1 MTIDAIEIDNLV
13 IDEETGEIL
22 EGMGPDAPGRV
33 EQLITMAVEAQRAVK
48 AWEQAFNAYRAVLG
62 RLLQD
67 QQSTSLTTPV
77 GSVAIRARTTRRA
90 TAENLRN
97 FLESR
102 TGQIDVVEEMLL
114 WRCAKELD
122 PKRLDELASRS
133 DWWTAVVVGE
143 LIEETTSTWVQVSP
157 PRPEPPVIERVKRD
171 DKREGVN

>member
-1 MTIDAIEIDNLV
+1 M
-13 IDEETGEIL
+13 
-22 EGMGPDAPGRV
+22 
-33 EQLITMAVEAQRAVK
+33 
-48 AWEQAFNAYRAVLG
+48 
-62 RLLQD
+62 
-67 QQSTSLTTPV
+67 
-77 GSVAIRARTTRRA
+77 
-90 TAENLRN
+90 
-97 FLESR
+97 
-102 TGQIDVVEEMLL
+102 EMLL